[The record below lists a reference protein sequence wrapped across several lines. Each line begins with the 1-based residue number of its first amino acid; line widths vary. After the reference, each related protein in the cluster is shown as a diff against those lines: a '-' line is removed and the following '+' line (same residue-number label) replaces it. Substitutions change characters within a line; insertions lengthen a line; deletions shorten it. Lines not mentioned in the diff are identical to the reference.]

1 MFGAT
6 KSNNGPDPKYAPTAA
21 VTIDK
26 ASKLYTFLMKT
37 SLSVVE
43 AEAAAVTPRVS
54 VAVDPNLIIFS
65 LYLDEINGI
74 SSKYIETL
82 SKSEI
87 HTSEDFLNTTRADIL
102 TLKGFGEKTVD
113 KLSAIIVEAVAN
125 KQAEL
130 KNKQEEEDV
139 ETDSTIEPVLDETE
153 NG

>member
-1 MFGAT
+1 MFRPGFRDTNEAKMISTNSRIKKSIMFGAT

-65 LYLDEINGI
+65 LYLDEINLDK
-74 SSKYIETL
+74 KYWGYYQYPFRPLIL
-82 SKSEI
+82 QEI
-87 HTSEDFLNTTRADIL
+87 
-102 TLKGFGEKTVD
+102 LKKV
-113 KLSAIIVEAVAN
+113 N
-125 KQAEL
+125 KNFFNL
-130 KNKQEEEDV
+130 HHF
-139 ETDSTIEPVLDETE
+139 ICY
-153 NG
+153 